1 MFGFSKTLT
10 MFGVVGIVL
19 ALVMAGVGGIYH
31 TGRTAEHQILQP
43 KIDLLNA
50 IIATDET
57 TIAMLQ
63 ADAKTNDALLA
74 QYTDAIDLLT
84 KKTFDDLN
92 AIRRLEA
99 NDQLVST
106 YLHTPIPDALRRL
119 LNNEPA
125 DPAPGDQI
133 SLPVAAPGPRPNLPA
148 TARR

>member
-1 MFGFSKTLT
+1 MFGFGKIQTILTLGT
-10 MFGVVGIVL
+10 LGLIVGL
-19 ALVMAGVGGIYH
+19 SAVGMIYH
-31 TGRTAEHQILQP
+31 AGRSAEHAILQP

-74 QYTDAIDLLT
+74 QYTDAIDLLI

-133 SLPVAAPGPRPNLPA
+133 SLPVAAPGPRSNLPA
-148 TARR
+148 PAHR